1 MLLKNIN
8 LEELRPTIPLNLN
21 VILFSLLLHI
31 VHCVLICFLV
41 EWDTFIFNLS
51 VLAQS
56 VFAFCNV
63 NKFWLYIFICMQ
75 IQLYLH
81 AYNIFT

>member
-21 VILFSLLLHI
+21 VILFSLLLYI
-31 VHCVLICFLV
+31 VHCVPICFLV
-41 EWDTFIFNLS
+41 ERDTFIFNLS

-56 VFAFCNV
+56 VLLSVILIKHMFPYTS
-63 NKFWLYIFICMQ
+63 K
-75 IQLYLH
+75 
-81 AYNIFT
+81 YN

>member
-21 VILFSLLLHI
+21 VILFSLLLYI
-31 VHCVLICFLV
+31 VHCVPICFLV
-41 EWDTFIFNLS
+41 ERDTFIFNLS

-56 VFAFCNV
+56 VFAFCNINQAYV
-63 NKFWLYIFICMQ
+63 SIYFQ
-75 IQLYLH
+75 I
-81 AYNIFT
+81 